1 MLTTN
6 YGSSSAETIANNED
20 LVTQI
25 LIRVP
30 VKPLLRFKC
39 VSKHWL
45 SLISSSHFHHHH
57 NQNQKQNHPTSL
69 SAVILR
75 RNPSFFQFVPLKP
88 TKTTTT
94 TTTTPP
100 FTSLHFIN
108 QNSPSNIK
116 ILHSCHGLFLCR
128 GVQEKNILN
137 QNKRYCY
144 YVCNFTTKQS
154 TTLPSIHSF
163 SPNEPISIFGL
174 TLAFEPSK
182 SPHYQVIC
190 VRSTKVSMYYY
201 QIEVYSSKTRT
212 WRTSGS
218 PFVAPFDIV
227 FDNGV
232 FCNGAVHWISP
243 SGSAVYY
250 DIERERVEKMPT
262 LVEGRCKR
270 RYRYFGES
278 NGHMHLV
285 DICGVRTTKF
295 KVFEMEWDYS
305 KWFVKYEV
313 DLDEMVATFPEM
325 VRDYLDPCDSFY
337 YAFVIVFV
345 VRNENEEESSLLL
358 HIPGKI
364 ISYNFRDKTFKKVC
378 DLTPIRNETKRSL
391 QFGWL
396 DAYQFVETLACVC

>member
-6 YGSSSAETIANNED
+6 YGSSSAETVANNED

-45 SLISSSHFHHHH
+45 SLISSSHFYHHH

-75 RNPSFFQFVPLKP
+75 RNPSLFQFVPLKP
-88 TKTTTT
+88 TKT

-116 ILHSCHGLFLCR
+116 ILHSCYGLFLCR
-128 GVQEKNILN
+128 SVQEKNNILN
-137 QNKRYCY
+137 QNNRHCY

-154 TTLPSIHSF
+154 TTLPSINSF

-182 SPHYQVIC
+182 SPHYQVVC

-212 WRTSGS
+212 WRTSGP

-243 SGSAVYY
+243 SGSALYY
-250 DIERERVEKMPT
+250 DIERERVEKMPR
-262 LVEGRCKR
+262 LVESWGKR
-270 RYRYFGES
+270 RSRYFGES
-278 NGHMHLV
+278 NGHLHLV

-295 KVFEMEWDYS
+295 KVFEMERDYS

-313 DLDEMVATFPEM
+313 DLDQIVATFPEM

-345 VRNENEEESSLLL
+345 VRNENEDESSLLL

-378 DLTPIRNETKRSL
+378 DLTPIRNETKSSL

-396 DAYQFVETLACVC
+396 DAYQFVETLACV